1 METYIIRVNG
11 FEYEVEV
18 EKKAAG
24 AASQAPQASSAA
36 AAPAAGSS
44 AAPKAAP
51 SPAPQAAPKAA
62 AAGKPVATGTA
73 GKVWKVV
80 QKAGA
85 QVKRGDSIVIL
96 EAMKMEIPVVAPEDG
111 TIGEILVAEGQAVES
126 GQAVATIL

>member
-1 METYIIRVNG
+1 M
-11 FEYEVEV
+11 
-18 EKKAAG
+18 
-24 AASQAPQASSAA
+24 
-36 AAPAAGSS
+36 
-44 AAPKAAP
+44 
-51 SPAPQAAPKAA
+51 
-62 AAGKPVATGTA
+62 ATGTA

-126 GQAVATIL
+126 GQTVATIL

>member
-18 EKKAAG
+18 EKKAEGTG
-24 AASQAPQASSAA
+24 AASTSAQASSAA

-44 AAPKAAP
+44 PAPKA

-111 TIGEILVAEGQAVES
+111 TIGEILVAEGEAVES

>member
-18 EKKAAG
+18 EKTAAG

-126 GQAVATIL
+126 GQTVATIL

>member
-51 SPAPQAAPKAA
+51 SPAPKAA

-126 GQAVATIL
+126 GQTVATIL

>member
-24 AASQAPQASSAA
+24 TASTSAQASSAA
-36 AAPAAGSS
+36 AAPAVGSS
-44 AAPKAAP
+44 PAPKA

-111 TIGEILVAEGQAVES
+111 TIGEILVAEGEAVES

>member
-36 AAPAAGSS
+36 AAPEAGSS

-126 GQAVATIL
+126 GQTVATIL

>member
-24 AASQAPQASSAA
+24 AASQAPKASSAA

-126 GQAVATIL
+126 GQTVATIL

>member
-73 GKVWKVV
+73 GKVWKIV

-111 TIGEILVAEGQAVES
+111 TIGEILVAEGEPVES
-126 GQAVATIL
+126 GQTVATIL

>member
-18 EKKAAG
+18 EKKTAG
-24 AASQAPQASSAA
+24 TANSASSAT

-44 AAPKAAP
+44 PAPK
-51 SPAPQAAPKAA
+51 AAPKAA

-126 GQAVATIL
+126 GQTVATIL

>member
-24 AASQAPQASSAA
+24 AASQAAQASSAA
-36 AAPAAGSS
+36 AAPSAQAAGL
-44 AAPKAAP
+44 
-51 SPAPQAAPKAA
+51 SPAPKAA

-111 TIGEILVAEGQAVES
+111 TIGEILVTEGEAVES

>member
-18 EKKAAG
+18 EKKTAG
-24 AASQAPQASSAA
+24 TANSASSAT

-44 AAPKAAP
+44 PAPK
-51 SPAPQAAPKAA
+51 AAPKAA

-111 TIGEILVAEGQAVES
+111 TIGEILVAEGEAVES
-126 GQAVATIL
+126 GQTVATIL

>member
-36 AAPAAGSS
+36 GSS
-44 AAPKAAP
+44 EAPKAAP

-126 GQAVATIL
+126 GQTVATIL

>member
-96 EAMKMEIPVVAPEDG
+96 ESMKMEIPVVAPQDG
-111 TIGEILVAEGQAVES
+111 TVASINVAVGDAVEN
-126 GQAVATIL
+126 GDTLATLN

>member
-73 GKVWKVV
+73 GKVK
-80 QKAGA
+80 
-85 QVKRGDSIVIL
+85 
-96 EAMKMEIPVVAPEDG
+96 IPVFIHGRYTHHSNIYFQKMPIIRDDI
-111 TIGEILVAEGQAVES
+111 TKDHRNII
-126 GQAVATIL
+126 T

>member
-18 EKKAAG
+18 EKKAAS

-44 AAPKAAP
+44 AAPK
-51 SPAPQAAPKAA
+51 AAPKAA

-126 GQAVATIL
+126 GQTVATIL

>member
-18 EKKAAG
+18 EKKTAG
-24 AASQAPQASSAA
+24 TANSASSAT

-44 AAPKAAP
+44 PAPKAAP
-51 SPAPQAAPKAA
+51 TPAPKAAPKAA

-111 TIGEILVAEGQAVES
+111 TIGDILVAEGQAVES
-126 GQAVATIL
+126 GQTVATIL

>member
-24 AASQAPQASSAA
+24 T
-36 AAPAAGSS
+36 AAPAAQ
-44 AAPKAAP
+44 APKA
-51 SPAPQAAPKAA
+51 SSAPQAAPKAA

-73 GKVWKVV
+73 GKVWKIV

-111 TIGEILVAEGQAVES
+111 TIGEILVAEGEPVES
-126 GQAVATIL
+126 GQTVATIL

>member
-24 AASQAPQASSAA
+24 AACQAPKASSAA

-126 GQAVATIL
+126 GQTVATIL

>member
-24 AASQAPQASSAA
+24 AASQAPQASSAT

-44 AAPKAAP
+44 PAPKAAP

-111 TIGEILVAEGQAVES
+111 TIGEILVAEGEAVES
-126 GQAVATIL
+126 GQTVATIL

>member
-18 EKKAAG
+18 EKKAEGAG
-24 AASQAPQASSAA
+24 AAT
-36 AAPAAGSS
+36 PAVATGGAGGSS
-44 AAPKAAP
+44 PAPKAAP
-51 SPAPQAAPKAA
+51 APAPKAAPKAA

-111 TIGEILVAEGQAVES
+111 TIGDILVAEGQAVGS
-126 GQAVATIL
+126 GQTVATIL

>member
-96 EAMKMEIPVVAPEDG
+96 EAMKMEIPVVAAEDG
-111 TIGEILVAEGQAVES
+111 KIADICVNEGDPVEAGQVVAVLA
-126 GQAVATIL
+126 

>member
-111 TIGEILVAEGQAVES
+111 TIGESLVAEGQAVES
-126 GQAVATIL
+126 GQTVATIL

>member
-18 EKKAAG
+18 EKKAEGAG
-24 AASQAPQASSAA
+24 AAT
-36 AAPAAGSS
+36 PAVAIGGAGGSS
-44 AAPKAAP
+44 PAPKAAP
-51 SPAPQAAPKAA
+51 APAPKAAPKAA

-111 TIGEILVAEGQAVES
+111 TIGDILVAEGQAVES
-126 GQAVATIL
+126 GQTVATIL

>member
-44 AAPKAAP
+44 PAPKAAP

-126 GQAVATIL
+126 GQTVATIL

>member
-44 AAPKAAP
+44 AAP

-126 GQAVATIL
+126 GQTVATIL

>member
-18 EKKAAG
+18 EKKAAS

-51 SPAPQAAPKAA
+51 SPAPKAA
-62 AAGKPVATGTA
+62 AAGKPVTTGTA

-126 GQAVATIL
+126 GQTVATIL

>member
-24 AASQAPQASSAA
+24 AVSQAAQASSAA
-36 AAPAAGSS
+36 TAPSAQAAG
-44 AAPKAAP
+44 A
-51 SPAPQAAPKAA
+51 SPAPKAA

-111 TIGEILVAEGQAVES
+111 TIGEILVAEGEAVES